1 MGQRRIITTLAIIL
15 VGVVCFFLGRHSNED
30 RIKDL
35 ESFNEKK
42 AELIQLY
49 EKHFDELS
57 DSAQVELNKLYATEE

>member
-1 MGQRRIITTLAIIL
+1 MGRRILIILAIIL

-30 RIKDL
+30 RIKEL

-57 DSAQVELNKLYATEE
+57 DSAQVEIDSLYSIEL